1 MTEDQLREFLE
12 ANKADIEA
20 TVKER
25 AVKSLL
31 EEHRWTINSQISEAV
46 NKFVE
51 AEIIPVIREELVAQK
66 GAIIE
71 AALKSISTISDSLA
85 EGMLKTAAKNIGDD
99 WRRRE
104 IIKALFGV

>member
-1 MTEDQLREFLE
+1 MTEEKLREFLE

-20 TVKER
+20 
-25 AVKSLL
+25 AVKARAISSLL
-31 EEHRWTINSQISEAV
+31 EEHRWTINGQISDAV

-51 AEIIPVIREELVAQK
+51 AEIIPAIRDELVAQK
-66 GAIIE
+66 GLILE
-71 AALKSISTISDSLA
+71 AAIKSISTISDSLA
-85 EGMLKTAAKNIGDD
+85 EGMLKTAAKNVGDD

>member
-1 MTEDQLREFLE
+1 MTEEKLREFLE

-20 TVKER
+20 
-25 AVKSLL
+25 AVKQRAITSLL
-31 EEHRWTINSQISEAV
+31 EEHRWTINSQISDAV

-51 AEIIPVIREELVAQK
+51 AEIIPAIRDELAAQK
-66 GAIIE
+66 GVIIE
-71 AALKSISTISDSLA
+71 AALKSISTISDGLA
-85 EGMLKTAAKNIGDD
+85 EGMLRTAAKNVGDD